1 MLQSRL
7 AACCFHIWLFRPIG
21 AHQCSVL
28 TNHSILQCHVSFVMG
43 SALYLCLT
51 KPMTGEALY
60 WATECL
66 LACWIIQRI
75 ICTILNAIP
84 VGCRSVTLLAYSF
97 SFSSHWE
104 TQHTHTNTH
113 THTHTHLQR
122 RKTHKS
128 SYKHAQQASTIT
140 HTRKLLIPV
149 DTPGLR
155 SCSFGT
161 LGAPF
166 VQTISK
172 RNRAR

>member
-7 AACCFHIWLFRPIG
+7 AAYCLHIWLFRPIG

-28 TNHSILQCHVSFVMG
+28 TNHSILQCYVSFVMG
-43 SALYLCLT
+43 SVPLYLCLT
-51 KPMTGEALY
+51 KPMTGETLY

-84 VGCRSVTLLAYSF
+84 VDCRSVILLAYSI
-97 SFSSHWE
+97 SFSA
-104 TQHTHTNTH
+104 HTGKHNTH

-128 SYKHAQQASTIT
+128 SYKHAQQAGTIT
-140 HTRKLLIPV
+140 HSRKLPIPV

-155 SCSFGT
+155 SCSFE
-161 LGAPF
+161 
-166 VQTISK
+166 
-172 RNRAR
+172 